1 MSVCS
6 LTAHQDLV
14 HTQYYRSVLLT
25 CNAQRQEDEEDGMKG
40 VKPAQQN
47 FLDKLV
53 SPHGAEFARSNS
65 ITNTITR

>member
-1 MSVCS
+1 MRSY
-6 LTAHQDLV
+6 TTHQELL
-14 HTQYYRSVLLT
+14 HTQYSHSVLLT
-25 CNAQRQEDEEDGMKG
+25 RNAQRQEDEEDGMKG